1 MAPNPTPASSRT
13 PSRRAARIVL
23 ALAIIGALV
32 LVGAGRAGAQDDAA
46 TDQRVVRL
54 VGEYDVK
61 PDLGRIDV
69 VEEIT
74 VSNVRGS
81 TRSGNTITS
90 YFWTGH
96 TVWAPTD
103 AENLSISVEGN
114 ELEWAVAETI
124 SGIDII
130 SADYRRNLNFGQT
143 RVIDVT
149 YTLPTYAPDIGGRR
163 VNEAF
168 FDFEL
173 VTCCGFEEVDLTVSV
188 PADFAVTPSNS
199 LRFTPS
205 TVGGQQVY
213 TVSDNEVTGQFT
225 ELIVTDWSGF
235 NEAGMER
242 STATVD
248 GSGASVELIF
258 PPDDQAWADEAS
270 ADVAELGTAL
280 EAMIG
285 SPLPEDE
292 LVFRQGSNDAFG
304 QWGVE
309 GPFDEPLIL
318 PRDYDQRGLAATLA
332 QAWLADGPFTD
343 GVVRDGLAYEFASE
357 AIARTGGRP
366 GNPTEPGGGAAL
378 SPEGRQWVMRQVS
391 DEIGYD
397 GLGELVA
404 MAAADETAYLGSG
417 EPEAVATIGG
427 DWRRFVDLAE
437 QRLGSE
443 RAVPVFAE
451 HVIGAVGVGQ
461 LEDRADLLDDI
472 ERLDRAA
479 DGVVPVGIRTAMT
492 NWEFERA
499 ETLVAAAD
507 AVVEE
512 RDRVIGDDAER
523 AADDQFA
530 LGEAWASAETA
541 DDLEQVRSAILDRES
556 ALDRQ
561 GLIRIALIG
570 LGVLVLLG
578 AVVAA
583 VLLRRR
589 KASGSAETPS
599 PSGPLPIPGGG
610 PVPVHPVVDGPPI
623 APFQAPGPA
632 ASPAPVAP
640 FPAPDSIPVEP
651 DPGTW
656 APPVATPGIP
666 ADATTEVTAPFAP
679 PQPVEQPL
687 SESDSTNGSTLA

>member
-1 MAPNPTPASSRT
+1 V
-13 PSRRAARIVL
+13 ARIVL
-23 ALAIIGALV
+23 VLAIIGALV

-54 VGEYDVK
+54 VGDYDVK

-81 TRSGNTITS
+81 TRSGNTVTS

-114 ELEWAVAETI
+114 ELEWEVAETI

-163 VNEAF
+163 INEAF

-173 VTCCGFEEVDLTVSV
+173 VTCCGFEEVDLTVSI

-199 LRFTPS
+199 LRFSPS
-205 TVGGQQVY
+205 TAGGQQVY
-213 TVSDNEVTGQFT
+213 TFSDNEVTGQFT
-225 ELIVTDWSGF
+225 ELIFTDWSGF

-248 GSGASVELIF
+248 GSGASVDLIY
-258 PPDDQAWADEAS
+258 PPDDQAWADETS
-270 ADVAELGTAL
+270 ADLAELGTAL
-280 EAMIG
+280 EELIG
-285 SPLPEDE
+285 APFPQDG
-292 LVFRQGSNDAFG
+292 LVFRQGSNDAFD
-304 QWGVE
+304 QWGVG
-309 GPFDEPLIL
+309 GPFDETLIL
-318 PRDYDQRGLAATLA
+318 PRDYDERGLATTLA
-332 QAWLADGPFTD
+332 HAWLADGPFTD

-357 AIARTGGRP
+357 AIVRTGGRP

-404 MAAADETAYLGSG
+404 MAAAGETAYLGSG
-417 EPEAVATIGG
+417 DPEAEPENVATIGG

-443 RAVPVFAE
+443 RAVPVFTE
-451 HVIGAVGVGQ
+451 HVVGAVGVGQ
-461 LEDRADLLDDI
+461 LEDRADLLDRI
-472 ERLDRAA
+472 ERLDRDAG
-479 DGVVPVGIRTAMT
+479 GVIPVGIRTAMT
-492 NWEFERA
+492 NWEFEEA
-499 ETLVAAAD
+499 EALVSSAD
-507 AVVEE
+507 DVIDE

-523 AADDQFA
+523 AADDQLA
-530 LGEAWASAETA
+530 LGEEWASAESA
-541 DDLEQVRSAILDRES
+541 GDLEQVRSAILDRES

-561 GLIRIALIG
+561 GLIRIVLIG
-570 LGVLVLLG
+570 LGVLVLLV

-589 KASGSAETPS
+589 KASGSAETSS
-599 PSGPLPIPGGG
+599 PSGPLPGPGGG
-610 PVPVHPVVDGPPI
+610 QVPVPVHPVVDGPPA
-623 APFQAPGPA
+623 APFPAPGTA
-632 ASPAPVAP
+632 ANPAPVAP
-640 FPAPDSIPVEP
+640 VPDPASMPVEP

-656 APPVATPGIP
+656 APPVATPGVP
-666 ADATTEVTAPFAP
+666 VDATTEVTAPFSP
-679 PQPVEQPL
+679 PQSVEPSSP
-687 SESDSTNGSTLA
+687 SESDSTNGSTSA